1 MWGKT
6 YEIFSEKIDRIP
18 NCTYTK
24 WFDYDKIESSIVLKT
39 PEKEDVIV
47 LYTDGRKKR
56 VLDVL
61 SNAKISKE
69 ERMKFWILA
78 EGNRVIWIPG
88 IRNSEAYRVTKET
101 KRILVATID
110 GGNGHEG

>member
-1 MWGKT
+1 M
-6 YEIFSEKIDRIP
+6 DRIP

-24 WFDYDKIESSIVLKT
+24 WFDYDKIDKSIALRT
-39 PEKEDVIV
+39 PEKEDTIV

-56 VLDVL
+56 ALDVL
-61 SNAKISKE
+61 SNAKVPKE
-69 ERMKFWILA
+69 ERMSYWILA

-88 IRNSEAYRVTKET
+88 VRNSEAYRVTKET

-110 GGNGHEG
+110 GGTRHEG

>member
-1 MWGKT
+1 MD
-6 YEIFSEKIDRIP
+6 IIP

-39 PEKEDVIV
+39 LEKEDVIV
-47 LYTDGRKKR
+47 LYTDGRKKKA
-56 VLDVL
+56 LDVL
-61 SNAKISKE
+61 SNAKIPKE
-69 ERMKFWILA
+69 ERMSYWILA

-88 IRNSEAYRVTKET
+88 IRNSEAYRVTEET

-110 GGNGHEG
+110 GGKKHEG